1 VRSCGDDVYAQYA
14 SISKQLHAVSSAWS
28 SSPAAAC
35 TAFLTAATAREAAAA
50 AAAAAGTDR
59 AAAAGGAAGVS
70 WRMRALQRAQQLAKE
85 QGRGLN
91 EVRCCWHS
99 VLMFK
104 ADSRAQLS
112 SNACTAKLL
121 GGAVLLVCYAAFLV
135 AVSGCAVTTAVPH
148 SWCCRYGS

>member
-1 VRSCGDDVYAQYA
+1 MLPLLCDAFL
-14 SISKQLHAVSSAWS
+14 I
-28 SSPAAAC
+28 AAA
-35 TAFLTAATAREAAAA
+35 AREAAAS

-99 VLMFK
+99 VSMFE
-104 ADSRAQLS
+104 ADSRAQLC
-112 SNACTAKLL
+112 SNACTVKLL
-121 GGAVLLVCYAAFLV
+121 GGAVLLVFYAAFFV
-135 AVSGCAVTTAVPH
+135 AVSCCAATTAIPH
-148 SWCCRYGS
+148 SQCCRYGS